1 MDDVVFEV
9 DGGAAVLRLNRPR
22 ALNALSTEMFEAIAP
37 RLTAWRDDPSIT
49 SLHLHGEG
57 RGFCA
62 GAR

>member
-49 SLHLHGEG
+49 
-57 RGFCA
+57 
-62 GAR
+62 